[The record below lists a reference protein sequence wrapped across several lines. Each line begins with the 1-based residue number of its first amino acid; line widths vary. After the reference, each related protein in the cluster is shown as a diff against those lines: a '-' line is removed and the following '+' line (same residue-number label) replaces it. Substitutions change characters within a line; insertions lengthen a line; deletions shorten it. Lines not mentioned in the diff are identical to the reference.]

1 MAYSILHPVQSM
13 TPKSLISPISF
24 GRNLQIASLTIATL
38 LLTSLAVVGLAGA
51 SGDDDDDDDG
61 DDATY
66 RITIINLTPGQAFT
80 PPVIATHSRSI
91 NIFTLGEEASM
102 LVQEVAENGNND
114 PLVMALE
121 ANGRVEDVV
130 VGMAPLVP
138 ANNPGSTAFSHIA
151 VFTIS
156 AEDAKFISFISMLIC
171 TNDGFTGLDSVRLP
185 KNSVTLLARAYDA
198 RTEMNTEDFAD
209 MVPPCQGLIGV
220 SSADG
225 GTGMTDPA
233 LAEDGIIIPHPGII
247 GGADLLPGV
256 HGWNDPVAKII
267 IERID

>member
-1 MAYSILHPVQSM
+1 M

-24 GRNLQIASLTIATL
+24 GRNLQIVSLTIAAL
-38 LLTSLAVVGLAGA
+38 LLTSLAVVSLAGA
-51 SGDDDDDDDG
+51 SEEDDD

-80 PPVIATHSRSI
+80 PPVIATHSRSVD
-91 NIFTLGEEASM
+91 IFTLGEEASM

-121 ANGRVEDVV
+121 ADGRVEEVV
-130 VGMAPLVP
+130 EGTAPLVP
-138 ANNPGSTAFSHIA
+138 ANDPGGLGEGFSHIA
-151 VFTIS
+151 VFEIS

-185 KNSVTLLARAYDA
+185 KNSITLLTRAYDA
-198 RTEMNTEDFAD
+198 RTEMNTEDFSD
-209 MVPPCQGLIGV
+209 MVPPCQSLISGIV
-220 SSADG
+220 PAGIDD
-225 GTGMTDPA
+225 TA
-233 LAEDGIIIPHPGII
+233 LAEDGIVIPHPGIM
-247 GGADLLPGV
+247 GGEDLDPSV
-256 HGWNDPVAKII
+256 HGWNNPVAKII

>member
-1 MAYSILHPVQSM
+1 M

-24 GRNLQIASLTIATL
+24 GRNLQIVSLTIAAL

-51 SGDDDDDDDG
+51 SGDVDED

-91 NIFTLGEEASM
+91 DIFTLGEEASM
-102 LVQEVAENGNND
+102 LVQEVAENGNNG

-121 ANGRVEDVV
+121 ADGRVEDVV
-130 VGMAPLVP
+130 VGTTPLVP
-138 ANNPGSTAFSHIA
+138 ANNPGGTGFSHIA

-156 AEDAKFISFISMLIC
+156 AEDARFISFISMLIC

-198 RTEMNTEDFAD
+198 RTEMNTEDFSD
-209 MVPPCQGLIGV
+209 MVPPCQSLISGIV
-220 SSADG
+220 PPIG
-225 GTGMTDPA
+225 GTGMSDLA
-233 LAEDGIIIPHPGII
+233 LAEDGIVIPHPGII
-247 GGADLLPGV
+247 GGADLDPSV

-267 IERID
+267 IERIDD